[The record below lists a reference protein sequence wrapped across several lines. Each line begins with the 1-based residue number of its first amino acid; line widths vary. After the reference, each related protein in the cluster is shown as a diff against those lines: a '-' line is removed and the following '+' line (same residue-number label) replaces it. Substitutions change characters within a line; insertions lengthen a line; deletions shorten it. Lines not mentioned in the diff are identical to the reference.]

1 MQFCQSN
8 GSTVVRNALLSYDFE
23 KRKRVALIAIAPSS
37 FISPDICRSVR
48 HLCSKN
54 DFIYMFDII
63 GQITCHKTIR
73 YLDRHPNAS
82 FFDHDF
88 QSPTYEKPAKE
99 FYKEFINTKGFN
111 L

>member
-37 FISPDICRSVR
+37 FISPDICHSVV
-48 HLCSKN
+48 HFCSKN
-54 DFIYMFDII
+54 DVVYLADFIGLIKY
-63 GQITCHKTIR
+63 HKTIVF
-73 YLDRHPNAS
+73 LDRHTEAP

-88 QSPTYEKPAKE
+88 QSPTYEEPIRKY
-99 FYKEFINTKGFN
+99 YKEFIETHGFK